1 MNDFSSSRWLQVP
14 HSSVHSSNWRC
25 ECHMLVVIVTGRIAL
40 LWYRTND
47 GRFPE
52 WWYRILGHRVNRRQ
66 QTPDCSRSSAARWS
80 QIWPGPDALLYFIS
94 FSKAQRPLAVAAGL
108 LLLAQNDWLDCN
120 GVVVRE
126 PSQCFNT
133 SLALHFWE
141 SFSTVSLCSYFDI
154 HFFSMVVKFSA
165 LLVRGNLHSFCW
177 HNHH

>member
-1 MNDFSSSRWLQVP
+1 MHLKLLLSQQVRLHSVKRHWKIFHKNLSLMNDFSSSRWLQVP

-80 QIWPGPDALLYFIS
+80 QIWPGPDALFDFIS
-94 FSKAQRPLAVAAGL
+94 FSRAQRPLAVAPGL
-108 LLLAQNDWLDCN
+108 LLLA
-120 GVVVRE
+120 
-126 PSQCFNT
+126 
-133 SLALHFWE
+133 ALESAPFISS
-141 SFSTVSLCSYFDI
+141 SFSCE
-154 HFFSMVVKFSA
+154 
-165 LLVRGNLHSFCW
+165 
-177 HNHH
+177 